1 MEDFGFDVSGILTP
15 EEAEKIFEE
24 KKNEPEPAQQEQP
37 GASTEQNAEENH
49 DNEEPGRVGVE
60 GGNQDVA
67 QEPEGGS
74 SPDNVYSSIVGALVK
89 DGILPDLEDSDI
101 QKVTT
106 PEAFAELFEKAKL
119 AGLDEAQK
127 RVYDALNN
135 GMNPDEIR
143 QYEQTNEYLDGIS
156 DDDLNAEGEEGDNL
170 RKHLIYN
177 DLINRGYT
185 EDKAKKEIQKSF
197 TAGLDKE
204 DAKDALEALRKFYRD
219 GYKAKQEEAKR
230 KADEV
235 RASQKKQA
243 DDFKKMILED
253 DIKLGETTLS
263 KKVCE
268 RIYDAV
274 SRPVYKDK
282 ETGKLLTA
290 VQKFQKENP
299 LEFLKQLGMWYVLT
313 DGGKNIE
320 GFAKEQA
327 VAEKNKNIKEL
338 ERKINS
344 SSFNGDGSLSY
355 AGGLRGNGNDPLLSD
370 DWKIG

>member
-243 DDFKKMILED
+243 DDFKKMILDD

-282 ETGKLLTA
+282 DTGKLLTA